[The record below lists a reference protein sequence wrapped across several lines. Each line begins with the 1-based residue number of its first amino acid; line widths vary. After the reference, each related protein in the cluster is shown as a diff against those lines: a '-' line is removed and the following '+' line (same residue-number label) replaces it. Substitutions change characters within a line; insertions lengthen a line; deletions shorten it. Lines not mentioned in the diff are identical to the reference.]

1 MYMYDNKDAANLIVN
16 LGVRLGGELAKQ
28 TLLLTLKAIEHHKQN
43 KQYQKGMVKLKTLLK
58 SNESLG
64 VLNINKDSLADFKK
78 ACKRSH
84 IQFGSISNGEK
95 VKVFYKVSQA
105 EMVKDVLT
113 DILEKEKA
121 NKVDRIEEMQEFKSN
136 ENENRAANIKDNEDE
151 MKAFETIENKLDF
164 ETIDDE
170 NYRFSKENVSNEEAT
185 KFKEELEKKG
195 VKTDIVVTA
204 VNDNNTFN
212 VIYRINKKDKDK
224 AKELFE
230 EKPAKEKN
238 EERLNDLVNKAD
250 NERKVLAAAKKK
262 NKTKTKGI
270 ER

>member
-1 MYMYDNKDAANLIVN
+1 MYDNQNAANLIVN
-16 LGVRLGGELAKQ
+16 LGVKLGGELAKQ

-43 KQYQKGMVKLKTLLK
+43 QRGLVKLKTLLR

-64 VLNINKDSLADFKK
+64 VININKDSLADFKK
-78 ACKRSH
+78 ACRKSH
-84 IQFGSISNGEK
+84 IQLGSIRNGEK

-136 ENENRAANIKDNEDE
+136 ENENSVANIKDNEDE
-151 MKAFETIENKLDF
+151 RKAFETIENKLDF
-164 ETIDDE
+164 ETIDDD
-170 NYRFSKENVSNEEAT
+170 NYRFNKENVSNEEAT
-185 KFKEELEKKG
+185 KFKEELEAKG
-195 VKTDIVVTA
+195 IKTDLVVTA
-204 VNDNNTFN
+204 VNEDNTFN
-212 VIYRINKKDKDK
+212 VIYRVNKKDKDK

-230 EKPAKEKN
+230 EKPVKEKN
-238 EERLNDLVNKAD
+238 EERLNDLMNKAD
-250 NERKVLAAAKKK
+250 TERKAIAAAKKK

>member
-1 MYMYDNKDAANLIVN
+1 MYMYDNQNAANLIVN
-16 LGVRLGGELAKQ
+16 LGVKLGGELAKQ

-43 KQYQKGMVKLKTLLK
+43 QRGLVKLKTLLR

-64 VLNINKDSLADFKK
+64 VININKDSLADFKK

-84 IQFGSISNGEK
+84 IQFGSISNGDK

-136 ENENRAANIKDNEDE
+136 ENENRVANIKDDKDE
-151 MKAFETIENKLDF
+151 RKAFETIENKLDF

-195 VKTDIVVTA
+195 VKTDLVVTA
-204 VNDNNTFN
+204 VNNDNTFN

-230 EKPAKEKN
+230 EKPVKEKN
-238 EERLNDLVNKAD
+238 EERLNELVNKAD
-250 NERKVLAAAKKK
+250 TERKALSAAKKK
-262 NKTKTKGI
+262 SKAKTKGV

>member
-1 MYMYDNKDAANLIVN
+1 MYDNQNAANLIVN

-58 SNESLG
+58 SNENLG
-64 VLNINKDSLADFKK
+64 VININKDSLADFKK

-151 MKAFETIENKLDF
+151 RKAFETIENKLDF

-170 NYRFSKENVSNEEAT
+170 NYRFNKENVSNEEAT
-185 KFKEELEKKG
+185 KFKEEVQQGEVYL
-195 VKTDIVVTA
+195 
-204 VNDNNTFN
+204 
-212 VIYRINKKDKDK
+212 
-224 AKELFE
+224 
-230 EKPAKEKN
+230 
-238 EERLNDLVNKAD
+238 
-250 NERKVLAAAKKK
+250 LAATSATAEESEKWLEDIKKAFPEMTVLYDK
-262 NKTKTKGI
+262 LSLGVSCHIGPGGLGI
-270 ER
+270 GCSCRPKRITR

>member
-1 MYMYDNKDAANLIVN
+1 MYMYDNQNAANLIVN
-16 LGVRLGGELAKQ
+16 LGVKLGGELAKQ

-43 KQYQKGMVKLKTLLK
+43 QRGLVKLKTLLR

-64 VLNINKDSLADFKK
+64 VININKDSLADFKK
-78 ACKRSH
+78 ACRKSH
-84 IQFGSISNGEK
+84 IQFGSISNGDK

-121 NKVDRIEEMQEFKSN
+121 NKVDRIGEMQEFKSN
-136 ENENRAANIKDNEDE
+136 ENENRVANIKDNEDE
-151 MKAFETIENKLDF
+151 IKAFETIENKLDF

-185 KFKEELEKKG
+185 KFKEELEAKG
-195 VKTDIVVTA
+195 IKTDLVVTA
-204 VNDNNTFN
+204 VNEDNTFN
-212 VIYRINKKDKDK
+212 VVYRVNKRDKDK

-230 EKPAKEKN
+230 EKPVKEKN
-238 EERLNDLVNKAD
+238 EERLNELVNKAD
-250 NERKVLAAAKKK
+250 NERKVLAAVKKK
-262 NKTKTKGI
+262 SKAKTKGV